1 MRFDSERCGWT
12 LDAIPLKIGETC
24 RGIPSA
30 QTGLLATRY
39 IVGPT
44 G

>member
-1 MRFDSERCGWT
+1 MRFDSERHGWT
-12 LDAIPLKIGETC
+12 PDAIPLKIGETC

-30 QTGLLATRY
+30 QTGLLPARY
-39 IVGPT
+39 IVDPT